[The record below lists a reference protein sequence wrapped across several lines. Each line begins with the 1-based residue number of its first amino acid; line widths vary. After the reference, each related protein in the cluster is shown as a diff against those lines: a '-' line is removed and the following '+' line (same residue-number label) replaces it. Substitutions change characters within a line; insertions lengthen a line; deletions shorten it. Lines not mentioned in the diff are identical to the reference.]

1 MSLATRLRNSTSEK
15 PKKLNYKS
23 AKKLH
28 QVNLF
33 GELDP
38 MDEMV
43 DLANPE
49 EVLERAKIADPRP
62 DLAEDSALWK
72 TLLNLAQEQN
82 PMLAGVLHGFR
93 CQGTRIRQGKNG
105 YVLRPDID
113 PVFAWPSQEDYERER
128 DRWLKPHAEE
138 ITALLKRL

>member
-1 MSLATRLRNSTSEK
+1 MSLAARLRNSASEK
-15 PKKLNYKS
+15 AKNPHYKS
-23 AKKLH
+23 AKAY

-33 GELDP
+33 GEL
-38 MDEMV
+38 EMV
-43 DLANPE
+43 DLDSPE

-62 DLAEDSALWK
+62 DLEEDSALWK
-72 TLLNLAQEQN
+72 ALLNLAQGEN

-93 CQGTRIRQGKNG
+93 CQGTRIRQGRSG

-113 PVFAWPSQEDYERER
+113 PVFAWPSQKEYEKER

-138 ITALLKRL
+138 IANLLRRL

>member
-1 MSLATRLRNSTSEK
+1 MSLAARLRNSSSEK
-15 PKKLNYKS
+15 GKNLHYKS
-23 AKKLH
+23 AKAY
-28 QVNLF
+28 QVNMF

-43 DLANPE
+43 DLDNPE

-62 DLAEDSALWK
+62 DLEEDSALWK
-72 TLLNLAQEQN
+72 ELLNLAQGQN

-113 PVFAWPSQEDYERER
+113 PVFAWPSQKEYEKER

-138 ITALLKRL
+138 IANLLRRL